1 MAIEQGDL
9 IPDIELTMPDGGP
22 VRLRNYVG
30 APFVLYFYP
39 KDDTSGCTREA
50 QEFSERIEAFKAADV
65 ALLGVSKDSPAK
77 HRKFIEKYGLTVPLA
92 SDEEG
97 VALEAFGSW
106 VEKSMYGRKYM
117 GIDRSTFLFDA
128 EGKLSRAWRR
138 VRVPGHAID
147 VLEAV
152 RELADG

>member
-22 VRLRNYVG
+22 VRLRNFTG

-39 KDDTSGCTREA
+39 RDDTTGCTREA
-50 QEFSERIEAFKAADV
+50 QGFSERIEAFKAVDV
-65 ALLGVSKDSPAK
+65 SVLGVSKDSPAK

-117 GIDRSTFLFDA
+117 GIERSTFLFDA
-128 EGKLSRAWRR
+128 EGKLVRAWRQ
-138 VRVPGHAID
+138 VRVPGHVEE
-147 VLEAV
+147 VLEAA
-152 RELADG
+152 RALGR

>member
-1 MAIEQGDL
+1 MAIEQGDM
-9 IPDIELTMPDGGP
+9 IPDVALTMPDGGP

-39 KDDTSGCTREA
+39 KDDTTGCTREA
-50 QEFSERIEAFKAADV
+50 QGFSERIEAFKETDV
-65 ALLGVSKDSPAK
+65 ALLGVSKDNPAR

-97 VALEAFGSW
+97 AALEAFGSW

-128 EGKLSRAWRR
+128 DGKLVRAWRK
-138 VRVPGHAID
+138 VRVPGHVEE
-147 VLEAV
+147 VLEAA
-152 RELADG
+152 RALGR